1 MYGHSQSSEHFPGRV
16 STLEGLVSSAYAI
29 SRNEVYDF
37 LARTSTIHVSDLD
50 LIDYWARASEVTMP
64 VSSELA
70 KMPVLNVSRLSI
82 TLKLP
87 LAFFQSVEGL
97 SGNYPTSSE
106 IGPATQPARLWQDLG
121 SILSRFEAL
130 KKLDLWLDHNEPQFW
145 VVVNERST
153 LDPLLIQLSS
163 HPNLDVT
170 VMLPMLHPKFEQSER
185 HYTEDSI
192 SGNIRVSRVLRS
204 KKHAVIGAQGCI
216 EIVACND
223 FPLFSETYQ
232 ARGMGLS
239 ALVGREREQWKQGR
253 DVEDQY
259 RKLTRGRYSNWYP

>member
-1 MYGHSQSSEHFPGRV
+1 M
-16 STLEGLVSSAYAI
+16 SSAHVT
-29 SRNEVYDF
+29 SRNEVYDL

-50 LIDYWARASEVTMP
+50 LINYWARASEVTVPVPSEFANMP
-64 VSSELA
+64 VS
-70 KMPVLNVSRLSI
+70 NVSRLSI

-106 IGPATQPARLWQDLG
+106 IGPATQPARLWQHLG
-121 SILSRFEAL
+121 SILGRFEAL
-130 KKLDLWLDHNEPQFW
+130 KKLGLWLDHNEPQFW
-145 VVVNERST
+145 VMVNERST
-153 LDPLLIQLSS
+153 LNPLLTQLSTR
-163 HPNLDVT
+163 PNLDVT
-170 VMLPMLHPKFEQSER
+170 VTLPMLHPKFEQNER

-192 SGNIRVSRVLRS
+192 SGNTWVNRVLRS

-232 ARGMGLS
+232 ARGMGLA
-239 ALVGREREQWKQGR
+239 ALVR
-253 DVEDQY
+253 
-259 RKLTRGRYSNWYP
+259 RGCELQKCAEI